1 MATDA
6 SITPTTYIPHP
17 MTMAEQWE
25 MLFYYLTNDCKAGDC
40 EECSNII
47 DPESYLSL
55 KDSIMF
61 SDVSI

>member
-1 MATDA
+1 
-6 SITPTTYIPHP
+6 

-47 DPESYLSL
+47 GPESYLSL
-55 KDSIMF
+55 KDSLIF
-61 SDVSI
+61 SDVVIWEEVVEEMVEEFA